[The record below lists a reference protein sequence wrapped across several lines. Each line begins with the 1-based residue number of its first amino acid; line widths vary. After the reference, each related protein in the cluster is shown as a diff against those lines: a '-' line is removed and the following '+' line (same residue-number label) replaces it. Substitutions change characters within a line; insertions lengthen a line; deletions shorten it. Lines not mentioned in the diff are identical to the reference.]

1 MKDRV
6 LKLCRRLK
14 NCTLEDLVQFTEAEK
29 SVIETILL
37 YLINEG
43 KIQEKDGIYSFIE
56 QTNPK
61 NYIENKNLQ
70 IMFMYHSQE
79 TVDVIMR
86 GFCAMLPTL
95 KLSYL
100 IDVSDSSIGDFYRIF
115 RNLIYERQKNEL
127 LNYYVKSP
135 QQYRYRKFFEKY
147 AYFYT
152 YENKIFVIQK
162 PLRANKEKNFTKK
175 EVQEFKKIYCHLAR
189 VESHNKFQTDLYQ
202 RLAEEIWR
210 RDKTFEE
217 LYYDL
222 KNNLIC

>member
-1 MKDRV
+1 MRDQV

-14 NCTLEDLVQFTEAEK
+14 NCTLEDLVQFTEAKK

-43 KIQEKDGIYSFIE
+43 KIQEEDGIYSFVE
-56 QTNPK
+56 QTNSK

-70 IMFMYHSQE
+70 IMFMYHSPE
-79 TVDVIMR
+79 TVDIIMR

-115 RNLIYERQKNEL
+115 RNLIYERQSNEL
-127 LNYYVKSP
+127 LNYYIKSP

-152 YENKIFVIQK
+152 YENKIFVVQK
-162 PLRANKEKNFTKK
+162 PLRARNEKCLTKK
-175 EVQEFKKIYCHLAR
+175 EIQEFKKVYCYLSR
-189 VESHNKFQTDLYQ
+189 IESHNMSEVCLYQ
-202 RLAEEIWR
+202 RLAKSIWR
-210 RDKTFEE
+210 QNRSFEE
-217 LYYDL
+217 LYQDL
-222 KNNLIC
+222 KQLIGI

>member
-1 MKDRV
+1 MQEKI

-14 NCTLEDLVQFTEAEK
+14 NCTLEDLVQFTETEK

-37 YLINEG
+37 YLIDEE
-43 KIQEKDGIYSFIE
+43 KIQEKDGIYSFVE
-56 QTNPK
+56 QTTSK
-61 NYIENKNLQ
+61 NYIENKNLNL
-70 IMFMYHSQE
+70 MFMYHTPE
-79 TVDVIMR
+79 TVDIIMR
-86 GFCAMLPTL
+86 GFCTMIPTQ

-100 IDVSDSSIGDFYRIF
+100 IDVSDNCIGDFYRIF

-162 PLRANKEKNFTKK
+162 PLRAKNEKGLTPKEI
-175 EVQEFKKIYCHLAR
+175 QEFKKVYCYLSR
-189 VESHNKFQTDLYQ
+189 IESHNKSEVCMHQ
-202 RLAEEIWR
+202 RLAESIWR
-210 RDKTFEE
+210 QKKTFEE
-217 LYYDL
+217 LYQDL
-222 KNNLIC
+222 KQLIEI

>member
-1 MKDRV
+1 MRDQV

-14 NCTLEDLVQFTEAEK
+14 NCTLEDLVQFTEAKK

-43 KIQEKDGIYSFIE
+43 KIQEEDGIYSFVE
-56 QTNPK
+56 QTNSK

-70 IMFMYHSQE
+70 IMFMYHSPE
-79 TVDVIMR
+79 SVDIIMR

-115 RNLIYERQKNEL
+115 RNLIYERQSNEL
-127 LNYYVKSP
+127 LNYYIKSP

>member
-29 SVIETILL
+29 AVIETILL
-37 YLINEG
+37 YLIDEG
-43 KIQEKDGIYSFIE
+43 KIQEKDGMYSFVE
-56 QTNPK
+56 QTNSK

-70 IMFMYHSQE
+70 IMFMYHSPE
-79 TVDVIMR
+79 TVDFIMR

-100 IDVSDSSIGDFYRIF
+100 INVSDSSIGDFYRIF
-115 RNLIYERQKNEL
+115 RNLIYERQTNEL

-175 EVQEFKKIYCHLAR
+175 EVKEFKKIYCHLSR